1 MNSIKTF
8 GLMFMLIV
16 LFTWLG
22 RSIGGQQ
29 GMVMAFIFAVV
40 TNFLMYWFSDSI
52 VLMMYKAKMV
62 KEEDEADLFKVI
74 RNLAIKANLPLPK
87 VYIINNPTP
96 NAFATG
102 RDPDHAAVAV
112 TRGILDI
119 LSQAELEGVI
129 AHELSHVKHRDI
141 LVATI
146 AATFAGAIT
155 MLARLGQFAMIFGG
169 MGRNRD
175 NEGGGGLG
183 ALLMIILAPLAAI
196 LIQLSISRSRE
207 YMADEGGAKITG
219 RPLALASALNKLTAA
234 GKQIPMSANPSTAH
248 MFIVNPLS
256 GEGLISLFSTHPP
269 MAKRIALLEKME
281 QDLKMSGM
289 PKIIS

>member
-8 GLMFMLIV
+8 GLMFILIM
-16 LFTWLG
+16 LFTWAG
-22 RSIGGQQ
+22 QAIGGQQ
-29 GMVMAFIFAVV
+29 GMVMAFMFAIG
-40 TNFLMYWFSDSI
+40 TNFFMYWFSDSI
-52 VLMMYKAKMV
+52 VLMMYKAKLV
-62 KEEDEADLFKVI
+62 KEEEAADLYKVI
-74 RNLAIKANLPLPK
+74 RNLTVKANLPMPK
-87 VYIINNPTP
+87 VYIIENPTP

-102 RDPDHAAVAV
+102 RDPQHAAVAV

-119 LSQAELEGVI
+119 LNQSELEGVI

-155 MLARLGQFAMIFGG
+155 MLARLGQFAMMFGG
-169 MGRNRD
+169 MGRDRD

-196 LIQLSISRSRE
+196 LIQMSISRSRE

-219 RPLALASALNKLTAA
+219 RPLALANALKKLVDA
-234 GKQIPMSANPSTAH
+234 GKQIPMAANPSTAH
-248 MFIVNPLS
+248 MFIVNPLN
-256 GEGLISLFSTHPP
+256 GAGLVNLFSTHPP
-269 MAKRIALLEKME
+269 MARRIELLEKME
-281 QDLKMSGM
+281 QNIKMSGM

>member
-8 GLMFMLIV
+8 GLMFILIL
-16 LFTWLG
+16 LFTWAG
-22 RSIGGQQ
+22 RAIGGQQ
-29 GMVMAFIFAVV
+29 GMVMAFIFAVA
-40 TNFLMYWFSDSI
+40 TNFFMYWFSDSI
-52 VLMMYKAKMV
+52 VLMMYKAKQV
-62 KEEDEADLFKVI
+62 KEEDEAELFKVI
-74 RNLAIKANLPLPK
+74 KNLTIKAQLPMPK

-102 RDPDHAAVAV
+102 RDPQHAAVAV

-119 LSQAELEGVI
+119 LSQSELEGVI

-155 MLARLGQFAMIFGG
+155 MLARLGQFAMMFGG
-169 MGRNRD
+169 MGRDRD

-196 LIQLSISRSRE
+196 LIQMSISRSRE
-207 YMADEGGAKITG
+207 YMADAGGAKITG
-219 RPLALASALNKLTAA
+219 RPLSLANALKKLADA
-234 GKQIPMSANPSTAH
+234 GKQIPMAANPSTAH
-248 MFIVNPLS
+248 MFIVNPLT
-256 GEGLISLFSTHPP
+256 GEGLVGLFSTHPP
-269 MAKRIALLEKME
+269 MAKRIAMLEKME
-281 QDLKMSGM
+281 QDLKMPGM

>member
-8 GLMFMLIV
+8 SLMFILIM
-16 LFTWLG
+16 LFTWAG
-22 RSIGGQQ
+22 RAIGGQQ
-29 GMVMAFIFAVV
+29 GMVMAFIFAVA
-40 TNFLMYWFSDSI
+40 TNFFMYWFSDSI
-52 VLMMYKAKMV
+52 VLMMYRAKPV

-74 RNLAIKANLPLPK
+74 RNLTVKANLPMPK
-87 VYIINNPTP
+87 VYVVDNPTP

-102 RDPDHAAVAV
+102 RDPAHAAVAV
-112 TRGILDI
+112 TSGILGI
-119 LSQAELEGVI
+119 LTQAELEGVI

-141 LVATI
+141 LVSTI

-175 NEGGGGLG
+175 DEGGGGLG

-196 LIQLSISRSRE
+196 LIQLAISRSRE
-207 YMADEGGAKITG
+207 YLADEGGAKITG
-219 RPLALASALNKLTAA
+219 RPLALASALKKLAEA
-234 GKQIPMSANPSTAH
+234 GRQIPMAANPSTAH
-248 MFIVNPLS
+248 MFIVNPLT
-256 GEGLISLFSTHPP
+256 GGGMVSLFSTHPP
-269 MAKRIALLEKME
+269 MAKRIELLEKME

-289 PKIIS
+289 LKIIS

>member
-8 GLMFMLIV
+8 GLMFILII
-16 LFTWLG
+16 LFTWAG
-22 RSIGGQQ
+22 RAIGGQQ
-29 GMVMAFIFAVV
+29 GMIMAFIFAVA
-40 TNFLMYWFSDSI
+40 TNFFMYWFSDSI
-52 VLMMYKAKMV
+52 VLMMYRAKMV
-62 KEEDEADLFKVI
+62 KEEDEAALFKVI
-74 RNLAIKANLPLPK
+74 KNLTVKANLPMPK
-87 VYIINNPTP
+87 VYIVDNPTP

-102 RDPDHAAVAV
+102 RDPAHAAVAV

-119 LSQAELEGVI
+119 LTQAELEGVI

-141 LVATI
+141 LVSTI

-175 NEGGGGLG
+175 DEGGGGLG

-196 LIQLSISRSRE
+196 LIQLAISRSRE
-207 YMADEGGAKITG
+207 YLADEGGAKITN
-219 RPLALASALNKLTAA
+219 RPLALASALKKLAEA
-234 GKQIPMSANPSTAH
+234 GRQIPMAANPSTAH
-248 MFIVNPLS
+248 MFIVNPLTS
-256 GEGLISLFSTHPP
+256 GGLVSLFSTHPP
-269 MAKRIALLEKME
+269 MAKRIELLEKME
-281 QDLKMSGM
+281 QELKMSGM